1 MKDNFQYNPMDSIIP
16 ENITAKIQDLV
27 EKAEKILFLGIGEV
41 NMGDDGFGP
50 YITAYF
56 SKKSSNNFLF
66 INGATTPEFRK
77 EEILVFKPDLMFLI
91 DTCDSGDPPGTLI
104 LADEKKL
111 VNYLPISSHTLP
123 IQLFI
128 TSFKSDLPG
137 LQTYLLGV
145 NPVSL
150 LATEERFIYKPEKF
164 DLDDFERDPN
174 LPFFEI
180 NLTPEIY
187 GIADKIIKFL
197 EELLKTK

>member
-1 MKDNFQYNPMDSIIP
+1 MKDNSQNNQMDSIIP
-16 ENITAKIQDLV
+16 ENIKVKILDLV
-27 EKAEKILFLGIGEV
+27 EKAEKTLFLGIGEV
-41 NMGDDGFGP
+41 NMCDDGFGP

-56 SKKSSNNFLF
+56 SKKSSDNFLF

-77 EEILVFKPDLMFLI
+77 EEILDFKPDLMFLI
-91 DTCDSGDPPGTLI
+91 DTCDSGDPKGTVI

-128 TSFKSDLPG
+128 TSLKGDLPD

-150 LATEERFIYKPEKF
+150 VAAIERFQYKPEE
-164 DLDDFERDPN
+164 LELEDFERDPN

-180 NLTPEIY
+180 NLTPKIQS
-187 GIADKIIKFL
+187 IADKFIEFL
-197 EELLKTK
+197 EELVKTE